1 MGLPQIM
8 IDFSSVGASAVR
20 RSARGNVALIVGGS
34 GASAVFKSAGAA
46 ASASGLSSA
55 DKLALQ
61 LCFLGYPAK
70 VTLIH
75 TGEGEGKDIPGALA
89 EAALASR
96 GGWMCAPGLSS
107 GALVGFIKEQR
118 AARNPVRGVVAGGA
132 APDCEGIVNLNA
144 GGISVLLDDET
155 VEVSPEL
162 YACRIAGTLAGL
174 SLDRSATYLA
184 LPEVTAF
191 DESGDP
197 DGDIDIGKLIL
208 CRGGEGVRLGRAVT
222 SLTSVVTGMSSELK
236 KIKVAEAVDMIKRD
250 IRDTFEKDYIG
261 KIINDYDSKLLLV
274 TAINGYLA
282 SLMGNVLDRSY
293 DNRAFVDMEAQALYL
308 MQHGIDTE
316 GMSETDIL
324 TANTGSAVF
333 LGAQVRFV
341 DAMEDLTFSVV
352 M

>member
-34 GASAVFKSAGAA
+34 GEGLVFKSASAAAA
-46 ASASGLSSA
+46 ASGLTPD

-75 TGEGEGKDIPGALA
+75 AGEGEDIPKALQ

-96 GGWMCAPGLSS
+96 GGWMCAPGLS
-107 GALVGFIKEQR
+107 AQTLVGFVKEQR
-118 AARNPVRGVVAGGA
+118 AARNPVRGVVASAA
-132 APDCEGIVNLNA
+132 APDCEGIVNLSA
-144 GGISVLLDDET
+144 DGISVLLDDET
-155 VEVSPEL
+155 AAVSPEL

-191 DESGDP
+191 DESDDP
-197 DGDIDIGKLIL
+197 DGDIDGGKLIL

-222 SLTSVVTGMSSELK
+222 SLTSVLTGMSAELK
-236 KIKVAEAVDMIKRD
+236 KIKVAEAVDMIKSD

-293 DNRAFVDMEAQALYL
+293 DNRAFVDMEAQARYL